1 MSTTP
6 NRQLDKTL
14 KVNNK
19 TYEVTAVYS
28 DEAGKVTNPLTVT
41 KQETFSTTAPAF
53 AGNASTYDGSVERSL
68 NIVPAEGGAFTGPVL
83 FKRLQELQ
91 ELIQELGLSEEDA
104 QYLAVN
110 RADITK
116 LLSDISG
123 CPCYTWN
130 GTLLIPITYVKPG
143 TGEQSETPVTP
154 NTSTENKN
162 DEIVFAQA
170 NIVFGTEAVLSDLVT
185 ADVCPQVFIYVCT
198 DNGNLFIGGPS
209 LGLGAEKGYIQLA
222 HHALT
227 ADEAEEANHAA
238 EADEALLA
246 GNAYYLV
253 DNGVTD
259 PTASNSFSYESL
271 CDALNGLAD
280 DIEDITKADGTLA
293 DAISTHNNDTNAHA
307 YILKCIRRLLFGDDA
322 SAKTASIP
330 NPDSTGPSGTSFPA
344 YNSTRL
350 NGLDASHYQGKI
362 FISSTADDRDAQIAT
377 LRGPGGAQ
385 NGDIWIQIG

>member
-53 AGNASTYDGSVERSL
+53 AGNASTYDGSAERSL

-83 FKRLQELQ
+83 FKRL
-91 ELIQELGLSEEDA
+91 QELGLSEEDA

-123 CPCYTWN
+123 CPCYTWD

-143 TGEQSETPVTP
+143 TGEQTETPVVP
-154 NTSTENKN
+154 NTSTENEN

-170 NIVFGTEAVLSDLVT
+170 NIVFGTEAVLSDLVK

-227 ADEAEEANHAA
+227 ADEAEEADHAT

-271 CDALNGLAD
+271 CDALNDLAK

-293 DAISTHNNDTNAHA
+293 DAISSHNTNA
-307 YILKCIRRLLFGDDA
+307 
-322 SAKTASIP
+322 
-330 NPDSTGPSGTSFPA
+330 
-344 YNSTRL
+344 
-350 NGLDASHYQGKI
+350 ASHDRILQYIRKILRESTLSDPYTGDHLQVWNSKRLGGHEASYYQKKI
-362 FISSTADDRDAQIAT
+362 FTNAASS
-377 LRGPGGAQ
+377 PPS
-385 NGDIWIQIG
+385 NPVEGDIWIKIGG

>member
-41 KQETFSTTAPAF
+41 KQENFSTTAPAF
-53 AGNASTYDGSVERSL
+53 AGNASTYDGSAERSL

-83 FKRLQELQ
+83 FKRL
-91 ELIQELGLSEEDA
+91 QELGLSEEDA

-123 CPCYTWN
+123 CPCYTWD

-143 TGEQSETPVTP
+143 TGEQTETPVAP
-154 NTSTENKN
+154 NTSTENEN

-227 ADEAEEANHAA
+227 ADEAEEADHAA

-253 DNGVTD
+253 DNDVTE
-259 PTASNSFSYESL
+259 PTAQNSFSYESL
-271 CDALNGLAD
+271 RSELDTIFN
-280 DIEDITKADGTLA
+280 DINAITKADGALA
-293 DAISTHNNDTNAHA
+293 SAINTHNTDTSAHA
-307 YILKCIRRLLFGDDA
+307 YILKCIRRLLFGDEA
-322 SAKTASIP
+322 SAKTTSIP
-330 NPDSTGPSGTSFPA
+330 NPDSTSTSFPA
-344 YNSTRL
+344 YNSARL

-362 FISSTADDRDAQIAT
+362 FIGNETDRNNQITA
-377 LRGPGGAQ
+377 LRGSAGAQ